1 MPVEESS
8 HEEFNAA
15 LQKDDK
21 RKKKKK
27 KREGRR
33 ENALSLQGGKFK
45 AININVAKL
54 KLHYIIFA
62 QKILISHKVKAHL
75 IKRLP

>member
-1 MPVEESS
+1 MQPY
-8 HEEFNAA
+8 
-15 LQKDDK
+15 K
-21 RKKKKK
+21 RMTIGRGKKKKK
-27 KREGRR
+27 GREKG
-33 ENALSLQGGKFK
+33 ECPQPSGGKFK